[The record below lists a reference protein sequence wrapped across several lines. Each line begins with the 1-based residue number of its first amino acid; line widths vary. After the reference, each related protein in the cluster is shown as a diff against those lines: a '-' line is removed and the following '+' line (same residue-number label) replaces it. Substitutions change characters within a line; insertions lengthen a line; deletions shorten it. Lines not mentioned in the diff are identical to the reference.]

1 MCPNLWPFPVPLP
14 LCYLTIKILIHTW
27 QIDVMQTFSK
37 WPQESAKVW
46 LGITK
51 PKSSK
56 NSEKKKTYK
65 SIYVFLKYND
75 TSYQIILKSFNS
87 ASKLCK
93 FKRDGWLVKTMFFSQ
108 IELSPVYKEV
118 SLYNTYIYFISIL
131 P

>member
-1 MCPNLWPFPVPLP
+1 MTFSCPPPPL
-14 LCYLTIKILIHTW
+14 LFNYNDIDTYLTNRCHADFQQMASGKCQSLAW
-27 QIDVMQTFSK
+27 NNQT
-37 WPQESAKVW
+37 KVQQKFCYS
-46 LGITK
+46 L
-51 PKSSK
+51 
-56 NSEKKKTYK
+56 KTYK